1 MKITPLRTWL
11 LLAGFLPLA
20 SFANPTLLV
29 HETFAD
35 GNYTTAT
42 QDGSGAYT
50 SLDWAIRRTNGANVS
65 VGGGALTLTS
75 TATATGQIAAAQW
88 RNSPAA
94 LTPGQYVSLNFDVS
108 MSTALVNTFRIGIYN
123 AHDDP
128 NTVGTGGSTSTG
140 YMAML
145 NFNPSAG
152 GNYISL
158 NERDPSVLIN
168 TVGFGMVGG
177 PQSSGTSVFSTLSLY
192 HLDFTLALLNEN
204 QLEVSMT
211 ITGDGLSSPVAIS
224 YIDTPNA
231 TTGMADMETY
241 FNQIAFQ
248 NNSQNSPL
256 SISNLRIE
264 MGAVPIPEPSTY
276 AMLMALA
283 ALGLVALRR
292 HRQNRSAA

>member
-1 MKITPLRTWL
+1 MKMNPLRTWL
-11 LLAGFLPLA
+11 FLVGLLPLA

-35 GNYTTAT
+35 GNYTAAT
-42 QDGSGAYT
+42 QDGSGTYT

-94 LTPGQYVSLNFDVS
+94 LTPGQYVSFNFDVS

-128 NTVGTGGSTSTG
+128 NTVGTGGSTATG
-140 YMAML
+140 YMAMV
-145 NFNPSAG
+145 NFNPSVG

-168 TVGFGMVGG
+168 TVGIGIVGG
-177 PQSSGTSVFSTLSLY
+177 PQSTGTSVFTTLSLY
-192 HLDFTLALLNEN
+192 HLDFSLALLSAD
-204 QLEVSMT
+204 QLQVSMT
-211 ITGDGLSSPVAIS
+211 ITGDGLAEPITAS
-224 YIDTPNA
+224 YLDSPNA
-231 TTGMADMETY
+231 TPGMADMETF

-256 SISNLRIE
+256 SISNLQIE
-264 MGAVPIPEPSTY
+264 MGAVPIPEPSAY
-276 AMLMALA
+276 AALLALA
-283 ALGLVALRR
+283 ALGIVTVRR
-292 HRQNRSAA
+292 YRQSRSSS